1 VKLIIIAALARNRV
15 IGKGGTIPWH
25 LSEDLKRFKKITMG
39 HTVLM
44 GRITYESIGKP
55 LPGRKNVVI
64 TSKSIKPPSIYSST
78 QLLTFSDLDTALTAL
93 KNDEKVFIIGGGQLY
108 RYSYGQMNCS
118 SLFWTGNT
126 TVMYISPS
134 TKSSSKN
141 ISAFRMKKLR
151 KGTLSGIISKHLK
164 TLLHRREEKKKIQ
177 RKGVPLKNSWMN
189 TGAKTW
195 SNVLFRRVGSIELFA
210 SSR

>member
-108 RYSYGQMNCS
+108 KQIFLRADELLLTFLDREYDGDVY
-118 SLFWTGNT
+118 FPE
-126 TVMYISPS
+126 YEEFI
-134 TKSSSKN
+134 KKH
-141 ISAFRMKKLR
+141 FRLQNEEIKEGYTFR
-151 KGTLSGIISKHLK
+151 DYLK
-164 TLLHRREEKKKIQ
+164 T
-177 RKGVPLKNSWMN
+177 S
-189 TGAKTW
+189 
-195 SNVLFRRVGSIELFA
+195 
-210 SSR
+210 